1 MKPKNIYLKQ
11 WIEIKLMSFQSN
23 IWRQVHVKNFLSDKG
38 STTATNTICLICMCI
53 IKDIYVYNAE
63 DKLLLAFAHTHI
75 PIIFPSLFL
84 FYSAFIIVFEI
95 FLFLGIIYVLNLYNI
110 GISSLFVNGLFINS
124 CGLSHQTHQ
133 TNITANRPSD
143 RSFDQSN
150 KQTNKIPKR
159 QANG

>member
-1 MKPKNIYLKQ
+1 
-11 WIEIKLMSFQSN
+11 
-23 IWRQVHVKNFLSDKG
+23 
-38 STTATNTICLICMCI
+38 MCI

-75 PIIFPSLFL
+75 PILSPTLFL
-84 FYSAFIIVFEI
+84 FYSGFIIVFVI

-150 KQTNKIPKR
+150 KQTKYQKGKPMDKTNNKSYQQKQYQRSNIITL
-159 QANG
+159 NITH